1 MADEDNPPKISQ
13 RSLKR
18 RRKELRHRAQSLV
31 EGATD
36 PWEEVEE
43 YETVI
48 PECSEDEFIDE
59 ETAEIAEEVI
69 EFSYTIRELCAETIL
84 GYTWWSLFHGIAP
97 MIWFYPLNELEI
109 SGYEAFVITI
119 LSPVFTGISTLLQFS
134 GSIHGL
140 AFWRVLSL
148 VGVASFQ
155 APSTLIRLIMLAFG
169 CGTAMLW
176 FCGMIWNKDPKERVL
191 SFWGLILGLFLLL
204 TLRISYVSVNPI
216 WSDVTSNR
224 VVLLVATLSTLDR
237 VYTGYMMSVSQ
248 SGPQSK
254 SSTEPQDSKLSGP
267 GWLLVAVGFGALMF
281 LTHAVF
287 GEVSLVCRWA
297 VSGYPHTG
305 PQPNPWGAAV
315 IVALGVGVL
324 LSKEKWTSNI
334 LWWLIGSVGAT
345 LLYFAS
351 RHWAIMG
358 GLILGIYTMSI
369 WPPMIDRLFCRPVAR
384 TMALANLV
392 YIVLTLA
399 SVWVVAYNFVPGGE
413 YTRERTHVLLAVTM
427 VLIILGLVTKPTPD
441 VKESYGKMKKE
452 EKVTDDQ
459 KASDVKPSKKP
470 PLALKFQNVAFL
482 EEHGDQFWFFKTH
495 VIPVL
500 FYLLMV
506 AVILM
511 MVRYH
516 RHVYVTPQKEDPKVF
531 SAMIWTVHFA
541 YDNVGWPSFERAA
554 QMINDTGADVIGFL
568 ESDCSKPYLG
578 NHDLAMWFE
587 ERLGVYT
594 DFGPSTKDH
603 TWGAT
608 LLSKYPIVHSLHH
621 LLPSPEGELAPAI
634 SATINITGDLV
645 DFVVVHMGND
655 RDNLDRKLQAGELAR
670 IMDESPNP
678 VVFLGYV
685 TSSPG
690 SRDYRTLTNKGR
702 VKDID
707 SSDSD
712 RWCEYIMYRG
722 LIRLG
727 YSRIS
732 HGGLSDTEVQMA
744 KFRIPPPGQRYQ
756 DNEIVTTSA
765 KDVPESI
772 RFPIRFGSLYKG
784 HYKAWE
790 HHYHMTTPKYFL
802 PAEKQRKKSN

>member
-1 MADEDNPPKISQ
+1 MAETAEGSATAQKTSQ
-13 RSLKR
+13 KSLLR

-36 PWEEVEE
+36 AREEAEE

-69 EFSYTIRELCAETIL
+69 EFTYTIRELFAETFL
-84 GYTWWSLFHGIAP
+84 GYTWWSLIHGIAP

-109 SGYEAFVITI
+109 SGYEAFVVTI
-119 LSPVFTGISTLLQFS
+119 LSPMFAGISGLLQFS

-155 APSTLIRLIMLAFG
+155 APSTLVRLIMLAFG

-176 FCGMIWNKDPKERVL
+176 FCGIIWNKDPKERVL

-204 TLRISYVSVNPI
+204 TMRISYVSVNPI

-224 VVLLVATLSTLDR
+224 VVLLVAALATLDR
-237 VYTGYMMSVSQ
+237 VYTGYMMSISQ
-248 SGPQSK
+248 SGSQSK
-254 SSTEPQDSKLSGP
+254 SLSEPQDSKLSGP

-287 GEVSLVCRWA
+287 GEVSLVFRWA

-305 PQPNPWGAAV
+305 PKPNPWGLAV
-315 IVALGVGVL
+315 FVALSFGVL
-324 LSKEKWTSNI
+324 LSSKQWTSSI
-334 LWWLIGSVGAT
+334 IWWLIGSTGAAM
-345 LLYFAS
+345 LYFGF
-351 RHWAIMG
+351 RHWAVVG
-358 GLILGIYTMSI
+358 GLILATYTMSI
-369 WPPMIDRLFCRPVAR
+369 WPAMIDRLFSRPVGC
-384 TMALANLV
+384 TMVLANLV
-392 YIVLTLA
+392 YILCLLA

-413 YTRERTHVLLAVTM
+413 YTRERTHVLLSIVM
-427 VLIILGLVTKPTPD
+427 VFIGLALMTKTTPN
-441 VKESYGKMKKE
+441 VKEEYGKIKKE
-452 EKVTDDQ
+452 EKVIDDQ
-459 KASDVKPSKKP
+459 KSSDVKPSKKTSV
-470 PLALKFQNVAFL
+470 AVRFNNVAFL

-500 FYLLMV
+500 FYLLLV
-506 AVILM
+506 ASMLM
-511 MVRYH
+511 MGRYH
-516 RHVYVTPQKEDPKVF
+516 RHVYVTPQKEDPRVF

-594 DFGPSTKDH
+594 DFGPSTRDH

-621 LLPSPEGELAPAI
+621 LLPSPKGELAPAL
-634 SATINITGDLV
+634 SATINITGELV
-645 DFVVVHMGND
+645 DFVIVHMGND
-655 RDNLDRKLQAGELAR
+655 RDDLDRKLQADELAR
-670 IMDESPNP
+670 IMDQSANP

-690 SRDYRTLTNKGR
+690 SRDYRTLSNRGR

-707 SSDSD
+707 STDKD

-727 YSRIS
+727 YARIS
-732 HGGLSDTEVQMA
+732 HGGLSDTEVQLA
-744 KFRIPPPGQRYQ
+744 KFRIPYPGKQFQ
-756 DNEIVTTSA
+756 DNEILTNSG

-772 RFPIRFGSLYKG
+772 RFPTRFGSLYKG
-784 HYKAWE
+784 HYKAWQ

-802 PAEKQRKKSN
+802 PADK